1 MAAPQNIFRKTRVL
15 ALAALVSVGGVAIA
29 GPAQAQGLF
38 DVLFGRREAY
48 APQPHFQQG
57 ADPRY
62 QPRYRQTSR
71 AAPIPERKP
80 ERKRVVREE
89 PSGPRTYTPPE
100 VLAGPLGQFLA
111 DPTLR
116 RGDVVATPI
125 GLMVYRGD
133 GGSRHKASD
142 FVALS
147 AGSKYVAGKSTDLAA
162 LDRLLKMHNDKPVTT
177 SRLASADAPIVAQDD
192 TSATRRKR
200 R

>member
-1 MAAPQNIFRKTRVL
+1 VL
-15 ALAALVSVGGVAIA
+15 ALAALMTAGGAALA

-48 APQPHFQQG
+48 APQPQYAPQPYFRQG

-71 AAPIPERKP
+71 AAPIPERK
-80 ERKRVVREE
+80 RVVREQ
-89 PSGPRTYTPPE
+89 PAGPRTYTPPE
-100 VLAGPLGQFLA
+100 VLAGPLGRFLA

-147 AGSKYVAGKSTDLAA
+147 AGSKFVGGKSSDLAA
-162 LDRLLKMHNDKPVTT
+162 LDRLLKMHNDKPAPT
-177 SRLASADAPIVAQDD
+177 SRLASAEAPIVAQDD
-192 TSATRRKR
+192 TSAKRKR